1 MARKPDWQA
10 LGALFDHSTL
20 VPATAPPS
28 APEGGTAVYYNGER
42 LPKWLVRDLMQE
54 RAAIREYCG
63 GMTREDA
70 EALTR
75 QGLGRSRV

>member
-10 LGALFDHSTL
+10 LGALFDQAPPA
-20 VPATAPPS
+20 PATVPPS
-28 APEGGTAVYYNGER
+28 AAEDGRAVYNGER

-63 GMTREDA
+63 GMTREKS
-70 EALTR
+70 EALTL
-75 QGLGRSRV
+75 QGLQRGHI

>member
-10 LGALFDHSTL
+10 LDALFDQ
-20 VPATAPPS
+20 APPAPASTPHS
-28 APEGGTAVYYNGER
+28 ADGDGTAVYNGDR

-63 GMTREDA
+63 GVTREEA
-70 EALTR
+70 EALTL
-75 QGLGRSRV
+75 QGLQRGRV